1 MTPRLLHSTPADT
14 NRKKAFSDGD
24 SVPIPLG
31 FTAFPPE
38 WLFPLGRL
46 APPRHSGRWVGAPV
60 ASLRCR
66 ILRPGGASINHAT
79 APEKIQMQKIQM
91 QKSLPERSKVG

>member
-1 MTPRLLHSTPADT
+1 MGTP
-14 NRKKAFSDGD
+14 
-24 SVPIPLG
+24 VPNPWD

-38 WLFPLGRL
+38 WLFSLGRL

-66 ILRPGGASINHAT
+66 TLRPGGVSILRAVAAET
-79 APEKIQMQKIQM
+79 IPM
-91 QKSLPERSKVG
+91 QKSLPERSPVG